1 MFAAL
6 FIAQPAQSADL
17 DHNGV
22 DDAREV
28 VGGPELVTLAP
39 QVLEVVMCD
48 WDLTGPVALSN
59 PWCYPFTLELRQ
71 DHTTEYTQDY
81 GWVWDEGVDPQGS
94 RTFEFEVI
102 SQRMRGVQ
110 VAPGSAQ
117 VCYEGYVDAL
127 GGVTYTNGQHGNYWY
142 PTGRWSGC
150 VY

>member
-1 MFAAL
+1 MTAAL
-6 FIAQPAQSADL
+6 FLALPALAADL

-28 VGGPELVTLAP
+28 IGGPELETFAP
-39 QVLEVVMCD
+39 AVLEVVMCD
-48 WDLTGPVALSN
+48 WDLAGPVNLTN
-59 PWCYPFTLELRQ
+59 PWCYPLTIELHQ
-71 DHTTEYTQDY
+71 DHTTEYTADY
-81 GWVWDEGVDPQGS
+81 GWVWDEGVDAEGS

-102 SQRMRGVQ
+102 SQRMRGVR
-110 VAPGSAQ
+110 VPPASAQ

-127 GGVTYTNGQHGNYWY
+127 GGVTYTNGTHGQYWF